1 MNNKKMIEHCKTS
14 IKVCEEKIL
23 IEGENGKH
31 FWEKLKLEWEK
42 KLKELKGN

>member
-1 MNNKKMIEHCKTS
+1 MRSKEMIEHCKTS

-42 KLKELKGN
+42 KLKELKSN